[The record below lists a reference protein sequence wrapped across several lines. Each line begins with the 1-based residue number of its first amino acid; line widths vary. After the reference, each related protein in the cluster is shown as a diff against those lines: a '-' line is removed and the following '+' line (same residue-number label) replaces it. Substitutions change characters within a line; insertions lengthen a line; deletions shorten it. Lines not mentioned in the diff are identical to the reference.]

1 MSEPTPTDAPDA
13 GIAAP
18 EEVVTGAVGI
28 VAETLPPPA
37 PDPDDDPDPEQDEEE
52 DAP

>member
-1 MSEPTPTDAPDA
+1 MTAHTDTQAPDA
-13 GIAAP
+13 LTPAP

-28 VAETLPPPA
+28 VAETLPTPTPY
-37 PDPDDDPDPEQDEEE
+37 PDDDPDPEQDEEE

>member
-1 MSEPTPTDAPDA
+1 MDQNPHTPVDEDDPD
-13 GIAAP
+13 
-18 EEVVTGAVGI
+18 EVVTGAVGI

-37 PDPDDDPDPEQDEEE
+37 LDPDDDPDPDQDEEE